1 MSKQRLRSRSVFL
14 MILGGA
20 IASLVGCELAVDFDR
35 SKIPA
40 DSTDA
45 GALDGTVTTEGGG
58 TDSGAVDGG
67 AADSGAADSGAHDS
81 GAVDSSF
88 DSSFDGSFVDSSF
101 DANDQ

>member
-1 MSKQRLRSRSVFL
+1 MQKQRLVFV

-20 IASLVGCELAVDFDR
+20 IAALVGCELAVDFDR

-45 GALDGTVTTEGGG
+45 GALDVSAPGEGGG
-58 TDSGAVDGG
+58 DIDSGLQVDSGAGVDSGVTDSG
-67 AADSGAADSGAHDS
+67 ST
-81 GAVDSSF
+81 VDSSF
-88 DSSFDGSFVDSSF
+88 DSSFDGSFDSSF